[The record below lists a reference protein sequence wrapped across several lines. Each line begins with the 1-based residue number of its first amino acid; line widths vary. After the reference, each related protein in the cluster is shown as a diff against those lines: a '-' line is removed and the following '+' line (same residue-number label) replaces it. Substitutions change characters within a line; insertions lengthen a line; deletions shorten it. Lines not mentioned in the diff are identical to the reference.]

1 MTKYRVWFRGIDGKQ
16 FFYEV
21 ETEAEV
27 RKVRA
32 DEKAEYIK
40 TECMEKRSVI
50 CSFVFLAVAIM
61 ALLADFNITLFVV
74 CLSLAWMTLTEEI
87 KQNILR
93 IIRLEA

>member
-21 ETEAEV
+21 ETEAEAM
-27 RKVRA
+27 KI
-32 DEKAEYIK
+32 KAEENAKYIK
-40 TECMEKRSVI
+40 TECMEKRSLLGS
-50 CSFVFLAVAIM
+50 CVFLIMAIM

-74 CLSLAWMTLTEEI
+74 CLFLAWTTLTEET

-93 IIRLEA
+93 IMRLEA